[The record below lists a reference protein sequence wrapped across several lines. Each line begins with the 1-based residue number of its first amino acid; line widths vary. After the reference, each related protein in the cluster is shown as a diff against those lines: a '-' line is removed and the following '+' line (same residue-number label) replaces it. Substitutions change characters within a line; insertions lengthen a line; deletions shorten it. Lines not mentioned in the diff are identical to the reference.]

1 MTKLII
7 AYVLTL
13 LFWTPIAQAAD
24 GSILVFGG
32 TGQLGSEIVKD
43 LIEAGEEFDV
53 FVRPTSDRSR
63 LDGLDVSYV
72 VGDMLSPADIERVF
86 TEASYRAVVDAS
98 GIARGADP
106 NFYIESQ
113 KLISNWS
120 KETGVGQIILHGAIG
135 AGDSGE
141 MFIFENV
148 PEMQRRSIA
157 AKTIAETILTE
168 SGVPYAIIRNMT
180 LLPLET
186 RESGN
191 AKLTRDHGTIGPV
204 TRDGLA
210 RLTMEC
216 LDNTDCI
223 NEIFHATDLEAELTG
238 RYENAWTGY
247 ERIFKP
253 GIVEAQR
260 P

>member
-1 MTKLII
+1 MKKLVII
-7 AYVLTL
+7 CALAFL
-13 LFWTPIAQAAD
+13 AWTPAIQASD
-24 GSILVFGG
+24 RGVLVFGG

-43 LIEAGEEFDV
+43 LIEADEEFTV
-53 FVRPTSDRSR
+53 FARPTSDRSR
-63 LDGLDVSYV
+63 LDSLDVSYV
-72 VGDMLSPADIERVF
+72 IGDMLSASDMERAF
-86 TEASYRAVVDAS
+86 TGTSYRAVIDAS
-98 GIARGADP
+98 GLARGGDP

-113 KLISNWS
+113 RHISKWA
-120 KETGVGQIILHGAIG
+120 KETEVGQVILHGAIG

-157 AKTIAETILTE
+157 AKSIAETILTE
-168 SGVPYAIIRNMT
+168 SGVPFTIIRHMT
-180 LLPLET
+180 LLPLKT

-191 AKLTRDHGTIGPV
+191 AKLTRHHGTIGPV

-216 LDNTDCI
+216 LDNIDCI
-223 NEIFHATDLEAELTG
+223 DAIFHATDLDAKLTG

>member
-1 MTKLII
+1 MKRFFICHAFALLIWI
-7 AYVLTL
+7 PAVH
-13 LFWTPIAQAAD
+13 ASD
-24 GSILVFGG
+24 GGILVFGG

-43 LIEAGEEFDV
+43 LIEADEKFTV
-53 FVRPTSDRSR
+53 FARPTSDRFR

-72 VGDMLSPADIERVF
+72 IGDMLSASDIERAF
-86 TEASYRAVVDAS
+86 TERSYRTVIDAS
-98 GIARGADP
+98 ALARGGDP
-106 NFYIESQ
+106 SFYIESQ
-113 KLISNWS
+113 RLMSKWA
-120 KETGVGQIILHGAIG
+120 KETGVNQIILHGAIG
-135 AGDSGE
+135 AGDSGD

-157 AKTIAETILTE
+157 AKSNAETILTG
-168 SGVPYAIIRNMT
+168 SGVSYTIIRHMT

-216 LDNTDCI
+216 LDNTECI
-223 NEIFHATDLEAELTG
+223 DVIFHATDHDAELTG
-238 RYENAWTGY
+238 RYENAWNGY

-253 GIVEAQR
+253 GIVESQR

>member
-1 MTKLII
+1 MKRLFF
-7 AYVLTL
+7 AQALAL
-13 LFWTPIAQAAD
+13 LFWTPALQASD
-24 GSILVFGG
+24 GGILVFGG

-43 LIEAGEEFDV
+43 LVEADEDFTV
-53 FVRPTSDRSR
+53 FARPTSDRSR
-63 LDGLDVSYV
+63 LDGFDVSYV
-72 VGDMLSPADIERVF
+72 IGDMLSASDMERVF
-86 TEASYRAVVDAS
+86 TETSYRAVIDAS
-98 GIARGADP
+98 GLARGGDP

-113 KLISNWS
+113 RLISKWA
-120 KETGVGQIILHGAIG
+120 KETGVDQVILHGAIG

-148 PEMQRRSIA
+148 PEMQRQSIA
-157 AKTIAETILTE
+157 AKTVAEKILTE
-168 SGVPYAIIRNMT
+168 SGVPYTIIRNMT

-191 AKLTRDHGTIGPV
+191 AKLTWDHGAIGPV

-210 RLTMEC
+210 RLTLEC
-216 LDNTDCI
+216 LDNSDCI
-223 NEIFHATDLEAELTG
+223 NEIFHAIDLDAELTG
-238 RYENAWTGY
+238 RYEDAWTGY